1 MEKNDLLQKVNEYCS
16 EKSYTEATLTSSF
29 KDKFVD
35 HFIKKYPEGD
45 INDENVLNDMKF
57 ALNTAFS
64 GASAIITEKQKGF
77 DTKENEYKGQ
87 IAELNRQLNALR
99 KGDDDDD
106 DTKKTI
112 QIPKEL
118 QDKIDE
124 LEKYKIAESKK
135 EKYKNIVQLAKKGI
149 RQDLHKS
156 FDTFVETYDASL
168 DVDEQKQADNLIARF
183 QAIFK
188 DSIGDIKPLAP
199 QQTQKREEEYLA
211 SIPKVKIQ

>member
-1 MEKNDLLQKVNEYCS
+1 MEKTDLLQKVNEYCS

-35 HFIKKYPEGD
+35 HFIRKYPDGD

-64 GASAIITEKQKGF
+64 GASSIITEKQKGF

-87 IAELNRQLNALR
+87 IAELNKQLETLR
-99 KGDDDDD
+99 NGDDDD
-106 DTKKTI
+106 KLKQF

-118 QDKIDE
+118 QEQIDE
-124 LEKYKIAESKK
+124 LKKYKTAESKK
-135 EKYKNIVQLAKKGI
+135 EKFKNIIELAKKGI

-156 FDTFVETYDASL
+156 FETFAETYDASL
-168 DVDEQKQADNLIARF
+168 DVEDKKQADNLITRF

-199 QQTQKREEEYLA
+199 QQTAKREEEYLA

>member
-1 MEKNDLLQKVNEYCS
+1 MEKTDLLQKVNEYCS

-35 HFIKKYPEGD
+35 HFIRKYPDGD

-64 GASAIITEKQKGF
+64 GASSIITEKQKGF

-87 IAELNRQLNALR
+87 IAELNKQLEALR
-99 KGDDDDD
+99 NSDDDD
-106 DTKKTI
+106 KQKQF

-118 QDKIDE
+118 QEQIDE
-124 LEKYKIAESKK
+124 LKKYKTAESKK
-135 EKYKNIVQLAKKGI
+135 EKFKNIIELAKKGI

-156 FDTFVETYDASL
+156 FETFAETYDASL
-168 DVDEQKQADNLIARF
+168 DVEDKKQADNLITRF